1 MGAARAGNAIAFR
14 NKEAKTMRVISPA
27 AAAALI
33 SASIALMPSAS
44 QAAVPKLSGTY
55 LIQLVKNCGSGVIG
69 LASGTWTFIAASKTY
84 KNSLSFSSG
93 VPPMSI
99 TPSAA
104 SGTYSNTATEVTFG
118 GSSGSAIY
126 HAYYGAL
133 SSAGVATSAEMIAA
147 VGSGQCTVQI
157 NFLLR

>member
-1 MGAARAGNAIAFR
+1 
-14 NKEAKTMRVISPA
+14 MRVISST

-55 LIQLVKNCGSGVIG
+55 LIQLVKNCGKGIIG
-69 LASGTWTFIAASKTY
+69 LASGSWTFVASTKTY

-99 TPSAA
+99 IPSAG
-104 SGTYSNTATEVTFG
+104 SGTYSNTATQVTFG
-118 GSSGSAIY
+118 TTPY

-133 SSAGVATSAEMIAA
+133 SPAGVATYAELIGTTGA
-147 VGSGQCTVQI
+147 GECTVQI
-157 NFLLR
+157 SFTFK